1 MTRSETKRAVALE
14 QELATLLGKTDPQR
28 IVSACHGDYRGTY
41 DYSIRFGDG
50 SSIFIGNGGAWY
62 LEKLKRKVEE
72 YQYYRNNQNELKE
85 KVKEI
90 ILRDNIQSAAL
101 GLSPVEFVDIE
112 LITEPTDHYT
122 FWIQL
127 VYRLDGV
134 MLRYKETNLF
144 YACMGIRTEAYFAE
158 KIHRADDRLGCRERV
173 DNGEAIT
180 ILLGYAHGRKE
191 LNF

>member
-1 MTRSETKRAVALE
+1 MIRSETKRVAALE
-14 QELATLLGKTDPQR
+14 QELATLLGKTEPQR
-28 IVSACHGDYRGTY
+28 IVSACRGDYRGTY
-41 DYSIRFGDG
+41 DYSIRFADG
-50 SSIFIGNGGAWY
+50 SGIFIGNGGTWY

-72 YQYYRNNQNELKE
+72 YQYFRNNQNELKE

-90 ILRDNIQSAAL
+90 IRRDNIQSAAL
-101 GLSPVEFVDIE
+101 GLSPVEFVDLE
-112 LITEPTDHYT
+112 LITEPTDHYA
-122 FWIQL
+122 FWVQL

-134 MLRYKETNLF
+134 TLRYKETNLF

-158 KIHRADDRLGCRERV
+158 KIHRIDACLGCKERV
-173 DNGEAIT
+173 NNGEAIT